1 MVGIV
6 ILNYNNAED
15 TLNCV
20 SSIMQVNTYPVKI
33 VVVDNGSTKQEVV
46 DTIDQQLS
54 SKYADKYLKIHEGG
68 TLPDKLDAVTFFI
81 SPHNDG
87 YAQGNNKG
95 LNLLYQFK
103 DIKYVMILNSDI
115 LFVEDIIGK
124 LVYDLQVAPNAAIVS
139 PILYKKELQG
149 IDYNCARKSISL
161 RDLFWEYMLL
171 FHDTF
176 GILSKKRKQR
186 NLLLGKDLPLE
197 DPLIEIELPSGS
209 CMMADKEFFKN
220 IGSFDPNTFLYNE
233 ENILYVKINR
243 LGKKNYLDTR
253 LKCIHLGA
261 TTIDNKA
268 ASDFILNCSIE
279 SNHYFLTHYTNAS
292 STYLLV
298 MRIFYAMLKLKMKLK
313 RKIKQI
319 Q

>member
-20 SSIMQVNTYPVKI
+20 DSIMKFNTYPAKI
-33 VVVDNGSTKQEVV
+33 VIVDNGSTKQEVV
-46 DTIDQQLS
+46 ETIDSQLS
-54 SKYADKYLKIHEGG
+54 SRYVSRYAKIEEGENLPNRLKE
-68 TLPDKLDAVTFFI
+68 VTFLI
-81 SPHNDG
+81 TSHNSG

-124 LVYDLQVAPNAAIVS
+124 LVNDLQVAPNAAIVS
-139 PILYKKELQG
+139 PILYKKGLQG

-171 FHDTF
+171 FNDTF

-186 NLLLGKDLPLE
+186 NLLLGKKVPLE

-313 RKIKQI
+313 RRIKQI
-319 Q
+319 R